1 MHPLMQTFREQQ
13 QSEREDEAF
22 ASLVL
27 EREAALPP
35 PPAGVTRRSVLTA
48 GAAGGLVVAIGG
60 WMPQSARAAAGQG
73 PEGGAAKAV
82 FEPNQFVSVGTDNI
96 VTIVN
101 KHHEMGQGNTT
112 GLASLAA
119 DELDADWSL
128 VRTEYA
134 GANVKLYANLAFGM
148 QGTGGSSAIANSYLQ

>member
-1 MHPLMQTFREQQ
+1 MHPLMQNFRDQLQ
-13 QSEREDEAF
+13 AERESEAL
-22 ASLVL
+22 ASLVV
-27 EREAALPP
+27 ERAAPP
-35 PPAGVTRRSVLTA
+35 ARAGVTRRGVLTA

-60 WMPQSARAAAGQG
+60 WMPQSAKAAGQG
-73 PEGGAAKAV
+73 AEGAAAKAV

-134 GANVKLYANLAFGM
+134 GSNVKLYANLAFGM
-148 QGTGGSSAIANSYLQ
+148 QGTGGSSDRKSVV